1 MSGAEAAVV
10 RELAAAA
17 TQLGDMQGALRLA
30 LQRGP
35 IGLQGEAGAVQPVER
50 IVEKVVE
57 VEKIVEVAGAA
68 EVAGKMEARTAT
80 ATAAEAAEEAAVE
93 AASKAAVEAAEEAA
107 AWPIEP
113 TAVAQFCTM
122 FAEACAAQG
131 AGVDRLGKAQAG
143 AVLTSS
149 GLPTQVLLQ
158 IWALADIDGDDQLNL
173 QE

>member
-1 MSGAEAAVV
+1 
-10 RELAAAA
+10 
-17 TQLGDMQGALRLA
+17 
-30 LQRGP
+30 
-35 IGLQGEAGAVQPVER
+35 VE
-50 IVEKVVE
+50 E
-57 VEKIVEVAGAA
+57 
-68 EVAGKMEARTAT
+68 
-80 ATAAEAAEEAAVE
+80 
-93 AASKAAVEAAEEAA
+93 AAVEAAEEAA

-113 TAVAQFCTM
+113 TAVGQFCTM

-158 IWALADIDGDDQLNL
+158 IWALADIDGDDQLDL

>member
-1 MSGAEAAVV
+1 MRRQLGELKQAEEAARTTAVD
-10 RELAAAA
+10 AASA
-17 TQLGDMQGALRLA
+17 
-30 LQRGP
+30 
-35 IGLQGEAGAVQPVER
+35 
-50 IVEKVVE
+50 
-57 VEKIVEVAGAA
+57 AGAA

-80 ATAAEAAEEAAVE
+80 ATAA
-93 AASKAAVEAAEEAA
+93 EAAEEAA

-158 IWALADIDGDDQLNL
+158 IWALADVDGDDQLDL

>member
-1 MSGAEAAVV
+1 MALTFLAEDCVV
-10 RELAAAA
+10 FGG
-17 TQLGDMQGALRLA
+17 GDRNHI
-30 LQRGP
+30 RTD
-35 IGLQGEAGAVQPVER
+35 
-50 IVEKVVE
+50 
-57 VEKIVEVAGAA
+57 
-68 EVAGKMEARTAT
+68 EARVYTGG
-80 ATAAEAAEEAAVE
+80 TAARPLPEVIAAWDAFDSVVE
-93 AASKAAVEAAEEAA
+93 AAQRHAEEAA
-107 AWPIEP
+107 AWPIDP

-158 IWALADIDGDDQLNL
+158 IWALADVDGDDQLDL